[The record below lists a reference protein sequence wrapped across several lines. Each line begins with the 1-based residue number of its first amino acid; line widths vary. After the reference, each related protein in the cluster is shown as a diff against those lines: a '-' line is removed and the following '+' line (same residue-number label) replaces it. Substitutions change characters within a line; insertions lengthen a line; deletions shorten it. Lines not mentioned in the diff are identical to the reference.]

1 MQTSTANPRATAAG
15 NACRDRELL
24 IYVGRQGIVSVDHV
38 MTAMAAG
45 RSVTYERVA
54 RCIEMGLLER
64 HEVLRTEPSV
74 LRATADGLRYAGLGL
89 PVPQISAGRIE
100 HDLRCASV
108 ALKLAETVGLGLVIP
123 EREIAFMEQHTGKP
137 FASAEI
143 ESSSGR
149 SASHRADLAVRV
161 ENGELHAVEVEL
173 TPKAPRRLEEIVR
186 AWRRFRGVNRVV
198 YFCRE
203 GKTYR
208 GVERAIERTQAG
220 ESVLVRKL
228 VEGASGDA
236 PS

>member
-1 MQTSTANPRATAAG
+1 MQTRSANPRDIAAG

-24 IYVGRQGIVSVDHV
+24 IYVGRQGIVSLDHV
-38 MTAMAAG
+38 RTAMAAG
-45 RSVTYERVA
+45 RSVTYERVS

-64 HEVLRTEPSV
+64 FEVLRTEPSI
-74 LRATADGLRYAGLGL
+74 LRATRDGLRYAGLGL
-89 PVPQISAGRIE
+89 PVAAISPGRIE

-108 ALKLAETVGLGLVIP
+108 ALKLAEKVGLGLVIP

-143 ESSSGR
+143 EASSGR
-149 SASHRADLAVRV
+149 ASSHRADLAVRMGS
-161 ENGELHAVEVEL
+161 GELHAVEVEL

-186 AWRRFRGVNRVV
+186 AWRRFRGVDCVV
-198 YFCRE
+198 YLCRE

-208 GVERAIERTQAG
+208 GVKRAVERTQAG

-228 VEGASGDA
+228 DEGGPRDDS
-236 PS
+236 